1 MEQVRPLKNGEVF
14 LVGAGPGDPEL
25 VTLKAK
31 RLIETCD
38 VLVYDYLLSPELL
51 NWGRPECRRI
61 CAGKRAGFHSIK
73 QEEIEEILVKE
84 ALAGL
89 RVVRLKGGDPYVFGR
104 GGEEVERLRRA
115 GVRVEVVPAVTAA
128 LAAAARLQVPL
139 THRNTSSSVSF
150 LTGHEDPDKGVPLT
164 DWTFHAR
171 SPGTLCLYMS
181 MKHLSSIVGELL
193 AGGMSADRPAAA
205 IQWISMPDER
215 FVRCSVGTLVEEVEK
230 AGLGSPAVVIIGEV
244 VDQQQASFLLDQG
257 GEDFKE

>member
-1 MEQVRPLKNGEVF
+1 MEQDRLSGSGEVF

-51 NWGRPECRRI
+51 NWGRSECRRI
-61 CAGKRAGFHSIK
+61 CVGKRAGFHSIK
-73 QEEIEEILVKE
+73 QEEIEKILVEE
-84 ALAGL
+84 ALAGS

-139 THRNTSSSVSF
+139 THRNTSSSVTF
-150 LTGHEDPDKGVPLT
+150 LTGHEDPEKGVPVT

-181 MKHLSSIVGELL
+181 MKHLSSIVNELL
-193 AGGMSADRPAAA
+193 AGGMSPDRPAAV
-205 IQWISMPDER
+205 IQWISMPGER
-215 FVRCSVGTLVEEVEK
+215 SLRCSLGKLVEEVEK
-230 AGLGSPAVVIIGEV
+230 TGLSSPAVVIIGEV
-244 VDQQQASFLLDQG
+244 VDHRERDLFSDGSREAG
-257 GEDFKE
+257 KG